1 VSAWG
6 ANTYGELGDGTT
18 TNQPSPVGVV
28 GLGAGSGVTSVVAAG
43 RHSLAIKSGG
53 VLAWGHNVNGE
64 LGNGSTT
71 NSSTPVQVTGLGSG
85 SGVTKVSGNA
95 PLLSGSSGHSLAL
108 KSDGTVLAWG
118 NNGSGELGNGT
129 TTDQHTPVQASGLG
143 AGSGVNAIAAGGD
156 FSLALK
162 SDGTVL
168 SWGHDASGQ
177 LGYTTTTTCGS
188 ITPSPC
194 KTTPTVIPGLSGV
207 KAIAAGAAFSLA
219 LKSDGSVLAWGH
231 NASGQLG
238 IGSADTN
245 PHFTPTTVTGLGAGS
260 GVVSLGAGGAHVL
273 VLKSN
278 GGVLGWGNNNSG
290 EVGNGLTTDQFTP
303 VGVVGLSSGVSSVS
317 AGFSHSVALKSDG
330 SVLAWGHNASGQLG
344 IGTFDANAHPTPLGV
359 TGLGAGSGVMVLAAG
374 GFHTL
379 ILVAPAPTVSVSPTS
394 GPPGQHVTISGAHF
408 GLNEMV
414 KVTYKTGLVSP
425 PKVTLCTV
433 TTNGSGTFSCSAV
446 IPTTNAGPTGS
457 HKLAAKGLTSLL
469 KAKTTFTLT

>member
-1 VSAWG
+1 MTATNELRRWPWYRAHLPRRRGTAAACGTLLLVAALGVLAIPASAAGQGVSAWG

-85 SGVTKVSGNA
+85 SAVTKVSGNA

-143 AGSGVNAIAAGGD
+143 AGSGVN
-156 FSLALK
+156 
-162 SDGTVL
+162 
-168 SWGHDASGQ
+168 
-177 LGYTTTTTCGS
+177 
-188 ITPSPC
+188 
-194 KTTPTVIPGLSGV
+194 
-207 KAIAAGAAFSLA
+207 AIAAGAAFSLA